1 MNEINTYASFR
12 FFWLIEKKNREEFVV
27 RINKKFLTLFV
38 VDGGTVDEAKGF
50 VGFYRE
56 LLRKFRKKK
65 IIFYTWISC
74 RWRN

>member
-38 VDGGTVDEAKGF
+38 VDGGTVDEGKGF

-65 IIFYTWISC
+65 IIFYSWISC
-74 RWRN
+74 RRRN